1 MIRKAYKFKLKTNSQ
16 IEKKL
21 WSSAGHSR
29 FIWNYFWSLNTRR
42 LQKRQSIMRYAE
54 MDYWSKIL
62 KRSEQY
68 NFLSEAPAHI
78 IQQKLKDLDKAY
90 QDGFDRTQAN
100 KRLPKKR
107 KKHLHSSFRFPDPK
121 QFKIENRRISL
132 PKIGWVSFFKSQNIL
147 GTLRNVTISYHSG
160 NWYISIQVETQSLLP
175 NTKNKTDIGIDLGV
189 AKLATLSNGKAYE
202 SKNIYR
208 SLETKL
214 SKCQRHLSRK
224 SKFSKNWFK
233 QKRKIQCCHS
243 YIANARED
251 HTDKITTEICKN
263 HAKIFVEDLKVLNMS
278 KSAKGTIENPG
289 KNVRAKS
296 GLNKSILDQGWS
308 EFRRQLEY
316 KSSWYGADVIPIN
329 PQYTSQLCS
338 KCGHISKENRRS
350 QAQFVCVSCDFSLN
364 ADINAARNIL
374 AAGYAVSVCES
385 NHTSVR
391 NQKPLGNREKIPA

>member
-1 MIRKAYKFKLKTNSQ
+1 MLRKAYKFKLKTNSK

-21 WSSAGHSR
+21 WSYAGHSR
-29 FIWNYFWSLNTRR
+29 FIWNYFWSLNARR

-68 NFLSEAPAHI
+68 SFLSEAPAHI

-90 QDGFDRTQAN
+90 QDGFDRTQST

-147 GTLRNVTISYHSG
+147 GTLRNITISYHSG
-160 NWYISIQVETQSLLP
+160 NWYISIQVESQLILP
-175 NTKNKTDIGIDLGV
+175 NSANKSDVGIDLGV

-202 SKNIYR
+202 AKNIYR

-214 SKCQRHLSRK
+214 SKLQRRLSRK

-233 QKRKIQCCHS
+233 QKRKIQCLHS
-243 YIANARED
+243 HIANARKD
-251 HTDKITTEICKN
+251 HTHKITTEICKN

-289 KNVRAKS
+289 KNVRTKS

-316 KSSWYGADVIPIN
+316 KSSWYGAEVVPIN

-338 KCGHISKENRRS
+338 ECGHTSKENRQT
-350 QAQFVCVSCDFSLN
+350 QAQFVCVSCNFSSN

-385 NHTSVR
+385 NHISGR
-391 NQKPLGNREKIPA
+391 KQKPLGNCEKIPA